1 MLQSLKGKGRAASL
15 PLETYLRDINQT
27 PLLSAEQEQEL
38 AWRVEAGD
46 PEARDHLIRANLRLV
61 VNLARTYAGRGLGME
76 DLIAEG
82 NLGLV
87 RAAEG
92 FDPARGLRFST
103 YASYW
108 IKQSIKRG
116 LVNTAKTIRL
126 PAYMAELVT
135 QWRQVAAALQ
145 EKLGRAPTQDEV
157 AGHLNLPTKRLKIVQ
172 KALRVS
178 NAAPQGEEDGTGV
191 SLGDLALDDGVGPD
205 ARLTGADE
213 LRQVLGLLDRLDGRE
228 AAVLRLR
235 FGLDGGEARTL
246 KEVGDC
252 LGLTR
257 ERVRQIERDG
267 LRKLRERLVA
277 A

>member
-1 MLQSLKGKGRAASL
+1 MLQPHKGKGRAVPL
-15 PLETYLRDINQT
+15 PFETYLRDINQT
-27 PLLSAEQEQEL
+27 PLLSAEEERKL
-38 AWRVEAGD
+38 AERVEGGD
-46 PEARDHLIRANLRLV
+46 PQARDHLIRANLRLV
-61 VNLARTYAGRGLGME
+61 VNLARAYAGRGLGME

-87 RAAEG
+87 RATEG

-126 PAYMAELVT
+126 PAYTVELVT
-135 QWRQVAAALQ
+135 KWRQATAALQ

-157 AGHLNLPTKRLKIVQ
+157 ADDLDLPAKRLKIVQ
-172 KALRVS
+172 KALRVY
-178 NAAPQGEEDGTGV
+178 NAAPQEEVDTGV
-191 SLGDLALDDGVGPD
+191 SLGELAPDVGASPD

-246 KEVGDC
+246 QEVGDC
-252 LGLTR
+252 LGITR
-257 ERVRQIERDG
+257 ERVRQIEHEG
-267 LRKLRERLVA
+267 LRKLRESLA

>member
-1 MLQSLKGKGRAASL
+1 MLQLPKRKGRAACL
-15 PLETYLRDINQT
+15 PLESYLRDINQT
-27 PLLSAEQEQEL
+27 PLLSAEEERKL
-38 AWRVEAGD
+38 AERVEGGD
-46 PEARDHLIRANLRLV
+46 PQARDHLIRANLRLV
-61 VNLARTYAGRGLGME
+61 VNLARGYAGRGMAME

-82 NLGLV
+82 NLGLM

-92 FDPARGLRFST
+92 FDASRGLRFST
-103 YASYW
+103 YATYW

-126 PAYMAELVT
+126 PAYMVGLLT
-135 QWRQVAAALQ
+135 RWRQATAALQ
-145 EKLGRAPTQDEV
+145 EKLGRTPTQDEV
-157 AGHLNLPTKRLKIVQ
+157 ADDLDLPAKRLKIVQ

-178 NAAPQGEEDGTGV
+178 NVAVQEEDGSGV
-191 SLGDLALDDGVGPD
+191 SLGELALADEAGPD
-205 ARLTGADE
+205 ARLAGADE
-213 LRQVLGLLDRLDGRE
+213 LRQVLGLLDRMDGRE

-246 KEVGDC
+246 REVGDC

-267 LRKLRERLVA
+267 LRKLREALA
-277 A
+277 AA

>member
-1 MLQSLKGKGRAASL
+1 MLQLPKRKGRASPM

-27 PLLSAEQEQEL
+27 PLLDAEQEQQL
-38 AWRVEAGD
+38 ARRVEDGD
-46 PEARDHLIRANLRLV
+46 PQARDHLIRANLRLV
-61 VNLARTYAGRGLGME
+61 VNLARGYAGRGMAME

-82 NLGLV
+82 NLGLM

-92 FDPARGLRFST
+92 FDASRGLRFST
-103 YASYW
+103 YATYW

-126 PAYMAELVT
+126 PAYMVGLLT
-135 QWRQVAAALQ
+135 RWRQATAALQ
-145 EKLGRAPTQDEV
+145 EKLGRTPTQDEV
-157 AGHLNLPTKRLKIVQ
+157 ADDLDLPAKRLKIVQ

-178 NAAPQGEEDGTGV
+178 NVAVQEEDGSGV
-191 SLGDLALDDGVGPD
+191 SLGELALADEAGPD
-205 ARLTGADE
+205 ARLAGADE
-213 LRQVLGLLDRLDGRE
+213 LRQVLGLLDRMDGRE

-246 KEVGDC
+246 REVGDC

-267 LRKLRERLVA
+267 LRKLREGLTA

>member
-1 MLQSLKGKGRAASL
+1 MLQLPKRKGRAIPL
-15 PLETYLRDINQT
+15 PLESYLRDINQT
-27 PLLSAEQEQEL
+27 PLLDAEQEQEL
-38 AWRVEAGD
+38 ARRVERGD
-46 PEARDHLIRANLRLV
+46 PQARDHLIRANLRLV
-61 VNLARTYAGRGLGME
+61 VNLARAYAGRGLGME

-87 RAAEG
+87 RATEG
-92 FDPARGLRFST
+92 FDAARGLRFST

-126 PAYMAELVT
+126 PAYMVGLLSK
-135 QWRQVAAALQ
+135 WRQATAALQ

-157 AGHLNLPTKRLKIVQ
+157 ADDLDLPAKRLKIVQ
-172 KALRVS
+172 KALRVH
-178 NAAPQGEEDGTGV
+178 NAAVQEEEDGTGV
-191 SLGDLALDDGVGPD
+191 SLGELALADEAGPD

-213 LRQVLGLLDRLDGRE
+213 LRQVLGLLDQMDDRE
-228 AAVLRLR
+228 ATVLRLR

-246 KEVGDC
+246 QEVGDC
-252 LGLTR
+252 LGITR

-267 LRKLRERLVA
+267 LRKLRERLTA

>member
-1 MLQSLKGKGRAASL
+1 MLQLPKRKGRAIPL

-27 PLLSAEQEQEL
+27 PLLDAEQEQEL
-38 AWRVEAGD
+38 ARRVEDGD
-46 PEARDHLIRANLRLV
+46 PQARDHLIRAN
-61 VNLARTYAGRGLGME
+61 RGLAME

-82 NLGLV
+82 NLGLM

-92 FDPARGLRFST
+92 FDPSRGLRFST
-103 YASYW
+103 YATYW

-126 PAYMAELVT
+126 PAYMVGLLSK
-135 QWRQVAAALQ
+135 WRQATAALQ

-157 AGHLNLPTKRLKIVQ
+157 ADDLDLPAKRLKIVQ
-172 KALRVS
+172 KALRVH
-178 NAAPQGEEDGTGV
+178 NAAVQEEEDGSGI
-191 SLGDLALDDGVGPD
+191 SLGELALADGAGPD

-213 LRQVLGLLDRLDGRE
+213 LRQVLGLLDQMDDRE

-246 KEVGDC
+246 QEVGDC

-267 LRKLRERLVA
+267 LRKLREGLTA